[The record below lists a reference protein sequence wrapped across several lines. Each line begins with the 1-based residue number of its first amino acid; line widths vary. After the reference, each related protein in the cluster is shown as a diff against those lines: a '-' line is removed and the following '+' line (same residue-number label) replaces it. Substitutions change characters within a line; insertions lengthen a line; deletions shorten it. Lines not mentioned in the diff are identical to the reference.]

1 VPIKVGII
9 GHTGKVGT
17 ALQAALKNDLQC
29 SYVKG
34 VDSKSSLEDYHALF
48 DSSSVVIDFSLPSKL
63 DWKLKVATDL
73 QKPLVM
79 GTTGFSE
86 NQKKLIVEAS
96 SKVPIFYS
104 SNFSLGMF
112 FFQKMLKTIEEVDW
126 FDAIDL
132 VEWHKAAK
140 KDSPSGTALQILQEV
155 NKYTNKKT
163 HISSIRSGEVFC
175 EHTLFF
181 SSDKERVTLKHE
193 AYDRAVYAKGAIAAA
208 KFLIGKP
215 EGMYSMEDLLTTQ
228 EKCTK

>member
-1 VPIKVGII
+1 VPIKIGII

-17 ALQAALKNDLQC
+17 ALQSALKNDLQC
-29 SYVKG
+29 SFIKG
-34 VDSKSSLEDYHALF
+34 VNSQANLEDYFALF

-63 DWKLKVATDL
+63 DRKLQVATDL

-86 NQKKLIVEAS
+86 NQKNLILETS
-96 SKVPIFYS
+96 SKIPIFYS

-112 FFQKMLKTIEEVDW
+112 FFQKMLKAIKEVDW
-126 FDAIDL
+126 FDSIDL
-132 VEWHKAAK
+132 IEWHKAAK
-140 KDSPSGTALQILQEV
+140 KDSPSGTALHILKEI
-155 NKYTNKKT
+155 NKYTNRET
-163 HISSIRSGEVFC
+163 HISSIRAGEVFC

-181 SSDKERVTLKHE
+181 SSDNERVTLKHE

-215 EGMYSMEDLLTTQ
+215 AGMYSMEDLLTTQ